1 MQVETA
7 HAATDA
13 SGRILV
19 GTSGYS
25 YAEWVPAGI
34 YPVGTRPGGML
45 PVYAAAFPATELN
58 YTWYQMPKAAALER
72 MRVQVPTHFR
82 FAAKLTRSM
91 THEVDP
97 GQWRGQAARFRD
109 GVAPLQGAGQLVAVL
124 VQMPPAFDR
133 TLAHRRYL
141 AALLDELAGLPLAVE
156 FRHASWA
163 ADRVFAE
170 LERRATTLVAVDVP
184 ALPGLF
190 PPLDVVTSPDLFYV
204 RFHGRNARGWRS
216 GHMQQQFDYNYA
228 ESELQEW
235 VTRRIAGMARR
246 ARRGVIFFN
255 NHVRGQAALNARRL
269 TALLATE
276 GLGGNTPW
284 TAPSST

>member
-1 MQVETA
+1 MQMETA

-34 YPVGTRPGGML
+34 YPAGTRPGGML
-45 PVYAAAFPATELN
+45 PAYAAAFPATELN

-72 MRVQVPTHFR
+72 MLAQVPPHFR

-91 THEVDP
+91 THEVEP

-109 GVAPLQGAGQLVAVL
+109 GVAPLLRADQLAAVL
-124 VQMPPAFDR
+124 VQLPPTFHR
-133 TLAHRRYL
+133 TQAHRRYL

-156 FRHASWA
+156 FRHVSWA

-170 LERRATTLVAVDVP
+170 LERRAATLVAVDVP
-184 ALPGLF
+184 ALPDLF
-190 PPLDVVTSPDLFYV
+190 PPLDVVTSADLFYV
-204 RFHGRNARGWRS
+204 RFHGRNTRGWRS
-216 GHMQQQFDYNYA
+216 GHMQQQFDYDYA
-228 ESELQEW
+228 DSELREW

-246 ARRGVIFFN
+246 ARRGVVFFN
-255 NHVRGQAALNARRL
+255 NHVRGQAALNAHRL
-269 TALLATE
+269 AGLLAAE
-276 GLGGNTPW
+276 GLGGNAPW